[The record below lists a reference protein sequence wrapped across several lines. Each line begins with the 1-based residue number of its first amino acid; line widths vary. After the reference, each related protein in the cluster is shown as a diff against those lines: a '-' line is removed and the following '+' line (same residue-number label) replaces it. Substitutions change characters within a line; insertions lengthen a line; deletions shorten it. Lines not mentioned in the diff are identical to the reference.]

1 MACPRGDLQQSGVFP
16 ERLRGNEVNAVLLLV
31 GLAFAR
37 VELKLHRV
45 LNLYLFS
52 AVEAP
57 PVPFHDH
64 QGITAMGFSVLHKY
78 VSGTLQ
84 DCAALH

>member
-1 MACPRGDLQQSGVFP
+1 
-16 ERLRGNEVNAVLLLV
+16 VLLLV

-45 LNLYLFS
+45 LNLYPFS
-52 AVEAP
+52 VVEAP

-64 QGITAMGFSVLHKY
+64 QGITAMGLSVLNKY

-84 DCAALH
+84 DRAALH